1 VEKLAPQMP
10 DLKRMPSEII
20 RSNQVVLTCE
30 SEESGLDHVLGA
42 AGPGTVLYAS
52 DYCHWDCHFP
62 DSVKDIIE
70 ARDLNDTQKQRIL
83 SGNAIEFFGLK
94 DLPEP
99 RALKIAQRNWTK
111 ERKSETALRPQAVD
125 RA

>member
-1 VEKLAPQMP
+1 MDWV
-10 DLKRMPSEII
+10 
-20 RSNQVVLTCE
+20 
-30 SEESGLDHVLGA
+30 
-42 AGPGTVLYAS
+42 
-52 DYCHWDCHFP
+52 
-62 DSVKDIIE
+62 IE

-111 ERKSETALRPQAVD
+111 ESKSETALGPQAVD